1 MSVRVQIPA
10 PLRRLTGAD
19 AEVALDVAAPVT
31 IDSVLD
37 ALESKYPGL
46 KGTIRDHVTRKRRP
60 FVRFFALQE
69 DLSHD
74 PTDAP
79 LSHLAALLPSILLQG
94 LGSRLQLLAA
104 PRSGLGPRP
113 FRGALGERRPPVG
126 LAAVIP
132 PTITDYSVW

>member
-10 PLRRLTGAD
+10 PLRRLTGAE
-19 AEVALDVAAPVT
+19 AELSLDVTGVVT

-37 ALESKYPGL
+37 ALEARYPGL

-60 FVRFFALQE
+60 FVRFFAVQE

-79 LSHLAALLPSILLQG
+79 LPDAVAQGAEPLVIL
-94 LGSRLQLLAA
+94 
-104 PRSGLGPRP
+104 
-113 FRGALGERRPPVG
+113 GAIAGG
-126 LAAVIP
+126 
-132 PTITDYSVW
+132 